1 MESIN
6 LTDARFIL
14 CSFPRLGIKSKA
26 ISEQCEK
33 LVVAN
38 KDSLNLNHVEQ
49 LMATTQG
56 ARQLSKGYYEAVGG
70 RLGAL
75 VEKSKGINKVTGEIL
90 VKSLKNWESLGL
102 YVNEQLR
109 TKLATLIQTE

>member
-1 MESIN
+1 MN

-26 ISEQCEK
+26 IYDHCEK
-33 LVVAN
+33 LVIGN
-38 KDSLNLNHVEQ
+38 KDTLTLNHIEQ
-49 LMATTQG
+49 LMVTTQG
-56 ARQLSKGYYEAVGG
+56 ARQLSKGYYEALGD

-75 VEKSKGINKVTGEIL
+75 VEKSKGINKLTGDVL
-90 VKSLKNWESLGL
+90 VKSLKSWESLGL

-109 TKLATLIQTE
+109 TKVANLIQSE